1 MIVGVGAA
9 SLRGRIMLAFVL
21 IVVLAVLLS
30 VTVGY
35 FVTRAQMNAFVAQLL
50 TLEADDLVR
59 ALRREHGSAGGWAT
73 VDRALAEAGYLY
85 PEGEEHD
92 GRGERPERGSE
103 MLFHVDR
110 VRVVVVDDTGLI
122 VRDNLSRL
130 RPGTPAPELGGT
142 VAAVIDPAAGRPVGS
157 VHLDVERAF
166 LAAETHGFLRA
177 TLVTTALGAALIAA
191 AALLL
196 AAWIAHRI
204 TTPVTRLTRAAAAIA
219 RRGGSALLPV
229 TSADELGR
237 MSAAFNRMT
246 RALQTQREL
255 RRRLIDDLSH
265 ELNTPLC
272 VIRLE
277 AQGLCDGLQA
287 PALAAG
293 RIIREVSLLHNL
305 VSDLNWL
312 AETDSGQL
320 RLTRESCSVSGL
332 VNADLRRWQPQAQ
345 LRRIDLSFQPWSV
358 PALDLDRTRMSQ
370 ALGNV
375 IRNALQHTAAGGRI
389 IVAAGVAADG
399 RAAITVTDDG
409 AGIDAADLPHLFDR
423 LYRTDESR
431 TRGTGGSGLGLA
443 IARAIVTAHAGTI
456 AVTSPGPGKGTTVRF
471 SFPAAGAANRAGGEA
486 DTPAPGP
493 GQT

>member
-1 MIVGVGAA
+1 MSVGAA

-35 FVTRAQMNAFVAQLL
+35 FVTRSQMNAFVAQLL

-73 VDRALAEAGYLY
+73 VDRALAQAGYLY
-85 PEGEEHD
+85 PEGGEHD
-92 GRGERPERGSE
+92 GRGERPERSSE

-110 VRVVVVDDTGLI
+110 VRVVVVDDAGLI

-177 TLVTTALGAALIAA
+177 TLVTTALGAALTAA

-277 AQGLCDGLQA
+277 AQGLRDGLQA
-287 PALAAG
+287 PAHAAD

-312 AETDSGQL
+312 AETDSGEL
-320 RLTRESCSVSGL
+320 RLTRESCSVDEL
-332 VNADLRRWQPQAQ
+332 VSAELRRWQPQAQ
-345 LRRIDLSFQPWSV
+345 MRRIDLSFQPWSAV
-358 PALDLDRTRMSQ
+358 PALDLDRTRMRQ

-375 IRNALQHTAAGGRI
+375 IRNALQHTATGGRI
-389 IVAAGVAADG
+389 IVAAGVAAG
-399 RAAITVTDDG
+399 QAAITVTDDG
-409 AGIDAADLPHLFDR
+409 AGIDAADLPYLFDR

-456 AVTSPGPGKGTTVRF
+456 AVTSLGPGKGTTVRF
-471 SFPAAGAANRAGGEA
+471 SFPAAGAANRAGEA

-493 GQT
+493 GPT